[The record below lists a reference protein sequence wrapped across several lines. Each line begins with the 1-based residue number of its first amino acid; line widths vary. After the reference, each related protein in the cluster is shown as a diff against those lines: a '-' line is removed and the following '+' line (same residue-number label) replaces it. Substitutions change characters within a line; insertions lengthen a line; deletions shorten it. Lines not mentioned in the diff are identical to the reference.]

1 MNSSKKSNAFFQG
14 VVFLILAQTMVGINI
29 VSSKYLLSSAP
40 ILFLLMIR
48 FALASLIL
56 LPLHWLTPAKKQS
69 IYYHFSQL
77 KRNDWLF
84 ILAQALSAGVL
95 FNFFMLLGL
104 HYTDANVA
112 GIITSALPAMIAVM
126 SWIILG
132 EKISGKKSLCVFFA
146 TAGLIIIACDKW
158 HGLGDTHS
166 FSGDAIVFFS
176 LFPEAA
182 YYVLCK
188 LHPNRLP
195 VFLISSLL
203 NAINAIILAFIS
215 VFSITHWNNLHINFE
230 NGLILF
236 ILGLSSGLFYVFWFF
251 GSQRVDGIMASL
263 STAVM
268 PVITVIFAWLF
279 LGELLT
285 LWQLAGMGL
294 VIFSIAIYAMR

>member
-1 MNSSKKSNAFFQG
+1 MIQVKKTDVFLQG
-14 VVFLILAQTMVGINI
+14 VMFLILAQTMVGINI
-29 VSSKYLLSSAP
+29 VSSKYLLASAP

-48 FALASLIL
+48 FALAALIL

-69 IYYHFSQL
+69 VRYHFSQL
-77 KRNDWLF
+77 KRKDWCF
-84 ILAQALSAGVL
+84 IFAQALTAGVL

-126 SWIILG
+126 SWIMLS
-132 EKISGKKSLCVFFA
+132 EKISGKKGFCVFFA
-146 TAGLIIIACDKW
+146 TAGLIVIACDKW
-158 HGLGDTHS
+158 HGLGEAHS
-166 FSGDAIVFFS
+166 FSGDAIVLFS
-176 LFPEAA
+176 LLPEAA

-203 NAINAIILAFIS
+203 NAINAIILAFFS
-215 VFSITHWNNLHINFE
+215 VFTMTHWNSPHVNFE
-230 NGLILF
+230 SGFILF

-268 PVITVIFAWLF
+268 PVATVIFAWLF
-279 LGELLT
+279 LGEVLT
-285 LWQLAGMGL
+285 LMQLAGMGL
-294 VIFSIAIYAMR
+294 VMFSIAIYAMR